1 MGEAQRFSGFNPL
14 SITNVGLRAFPSV
27 GAKLCKME
35 KVTDFTHFEQKN
47 NHISG
52 CKVMHKCTIAIV
64 TVHIAIVIVHICTVT
79 IACEFNI

>member
-1 MGEAQRFSGFNPL
+1 MREAQRFSGFNPL
-14 SITNVGLRAFPSV
+14 SIMNVALRAFPLV
-27 GAKLCKME
+27 CAKLCKIK

-47 NHISG
+47 NHISR
-52 CKVMHKCTIAIV
+52 CKVVHKCTIAIV

>member
-14 SITNVGLRAFPSV
+14 SITNVALRAFPSV
-27 GAKLCKME
+27 CVKLCKME
-35 KVTDFTHFEQKN
+35 KVTDFTHFEQKHN
-47 NHISG
+47 YISG

-64 TVHIAIVIVHICTVT
+64 IVHIAIVIVHICTVT

>member
-1 MGEAQRFSGFNPL
+1 
-14 SITNVGLRAFPSV
+14 
-27 GAKLCKME
+27 ME

-52 CKVMHKCTIAIV
+52 CKVVHKCTIAIV

-79 IACEFNI
+79 VACEFNI

>member
-14 SITNVGLRAFPSV
+14 SITNVTLRAFPSV

-47 NHISG
+47 NHING
-52 CKVMHKCTIAIV
+52 CKVVHKCTIAIV
-64 TVHIAIVIVHICTVT
+64 TVHIAIVIVHICAVT

>member
-1 MGEAQRFSGFNPL
+1 
-14 SITNVGLRAFPSV
+14 
-27 GAKLCKME
+27 ME
-35 KVTDFTHFEQKN
+35 KVTDFTHFEQKHN
-47 NHISG
+47 YISG